1 MGPTTKINATNC
13 TLETTSHHPSRH
25 RKLFKKLNLT
35 AQRNLCSNK
44 LSKFSD
50 KTLYPQKISP
60 LSQSLTMFLSIQ
72 TVSTLE
78 TMWWLGAFSRLG
90 KIKQPWTLSWFHGTL
105 LYGDLLFSC
114 ASHFQGSQPPSYPP
128 KLPSPNNRLKA
139 IQLSPL
145 YSMHFIFS
153 LPCTSSLTTPAIGSV
168 GWRKGAV
175 EGWVGWGDFL
185 RGALVWPGG
194 VPHASYQ
201 GLEMSNPCESLT
213 DTWSQHAAEASGR
226 KPTHHVSKPPF
237 IWCQHF
243 SMSLSWGPNG
253 HFPPPLL

>member
-1 MGPTTKINATNC
+1 
-13 TLETTSHHPSRH
+13 
-25 RKLFKKLNLT
+25 
-35 AQRNLCSNK
+35 
-44 LSKFSD
+44 
-50 KTLYPQKISP
+50 
-60 LSQSLTMFLSIQ
+60 MFCPGWERENIC
-72 TVSTLE
+72 
-78 TMWWLGAFSRLG
+78 GR
-90 KIKQPWTLSWFHGTL
+90 FHGSL

-114 ASHFQGSQPPSYPP
+114 ASHFQSSQLPSYPP
-128 KLPSPNNRLKA
+128 KLPSPNNRLKV

-153 LPCTSSLTTPAIGSV
+153 LPCTWSLTIPAIGS
-168 GWRKGAV
+168 GGYRRGAV
-175 EGWVGWGDFL
+175 EDWVDGGDFL
-185 RGALVWPGG
+185 GCTRLTMG
-194 VPHASYQ
+194 VPYALSQ
-201 GLEMSNPCESLT
+201 GLEMSNPCESRA